1 MARYVTPKVFYQSS
15 INANTAVEVMYIKS
29 LSWANRT
36 NNNGNFDMVIPADT
50 TRTRF
55 TPALGGFVRLDPG
68 DTMMR
73 IRKRER
79 ICDEKGNF
87 WWKLG
92 GEPTQQTDDV
102 VRDAKNRGFYFR
114 YVYNGVNAEQ
124 YREFRVGTPATTIN
138 KGDVLHSSVYED
150 NLGGFF
156 EEVMID
162 PGHPGFPG
170 IPGQPGI
177 PGIPAVPSSTWG
189 TEVIG
194 APEPSIGTE
203 TVYGTTSVTIGANA
217 STGWDAVNNEP
228 ILWWAAG
235 TQDNFEVSTS
245 SQRISGTTGYVPTD
259 SVGNNSGPNGRMDRV
274 TYNGSWIAS
283 EVTENVTVQAPWTTM
298 WVVHRANGWTQFS
311 QRGSTRI
318 SVRRITLKSR
328 STYLSEMRNFLNSI
342 VNNSGTIPG
351 REGFAPIP
359 PTPNTPPTPAVP
371 PTFRRTFVEGGHA
384 GYNFALK
391 SRGEVEK
398 RYKVDFNLGDTIA
411 VNDTRL
417 NVVYTGVV
425 SGAVET
431 LDSNGYSVEVEIGTL
446 GATLEQRVQKVI

>member
-1 MARYVTPKVFYQSS
+1 
-15 INANTAVEVMYIKS
+15 
-29 LSWANRT
+29 
-36 NNNGNFDMVIPADT
+36 
-50 TRTRF
+50 
-55 TPALGGFVRLDPG
+55 
-68 DTMMR
+68 
-73 IRKRER
+73 
-79 ICDEKGNF
+79 
-87 WWKLG
+87 LG

-124 YREFRVGTPATTIN
+124 YREFRVGTPRTTIN
-138 KGDVLHSSVYED
+138 KGDILQSDVYED
-150 NLGGFF
+150 DLGGFF

-162 PGHPGFPG
+162 PGHPGFPA
-170 IPGQPGI
+170 IQ
-177 PGIPAVPSSTWG
+177 GIPAVPSSTWG

-274 TYNGSWIAS
+274 SYNGSWIAS
-283 EVTENVTVQAPWTTM
+283 ETTENVTVLAPHVTM

-351 REGFAPIP
+351 REGMPQI
-359 PTPNTPPTPAVP
+359 PAVPQRP

-391 SRGEVEK
+391 SKGEVEK
-398 RYKVDFNLGDTIA
+398 RYKVDFSLGDTIL

-431 LDSNGYSVEVEIGTL
+431 IDSNGYSVEIVIGT
-446 GATLEQRVQKVI
+446 EQRVQRVI